1 MRKGPD
7 APKVSRGRREGSEGS
22 RGDRGIAQIMQPLS
36 RSLSASA
43 STGARCW
50 LRVEPRRTTRGG
62 RTGRPAAARAPRVP
76 PAPVP
81 TPRSPGRPSASR
93 GAGAGDASRR
103 MSSGR
108 PSTGPPGRRASGT
121 RRAHRTVRPP
131 LDDGS
136 RKPHPGRH
144 RCGRRREAGH
154 HQPMPAQAALSSGIR
169 ARPAYSEAMLRVMS
183 LGSLLLC
190 RERLS
195 AARRR
200 STERT

>member
-1 MRKGPD
+1 MHQRFLGGGGRARRDRAATVASRRSCNRSHDRCPRLPPRGRGAGSESSPD
-7 APKVSRGRREGSEGS
+7 APQGADALGALQQRERPGFHRLPSPRLVRPAGHPRPEEREPGTPVAGC
-22 RGDRGIAQIMQPLS
+22 RAGDRQP
-36 RSLSASA
+36 
-43 STGARCW
+43 
-50 LRVEPRRTTRGG
+50 
-62 RTGRPAAARAPRVP
+62 
-76 PAPVP
+76 
-81 TPRSPGRPSASR
+81 
-93 GAGAGDASRR
+93 
-103 MSSGR
+103 
-108 PSTGPPGRRASGT
+108 GPPGRRASGT